1 MFDFNEIVKITCFS
15 FYIGLIFLNIRLYFF
30 SHHDVTPITMALN
43 GASSSPS
50 ACQALASMLSRNT
63 LNPADISVL
72 FRNYSTIEPPPIE
85 LLRNPQFL
93 GNKVHL
99 FIMLQY
105 YYS

>member
-1 MFDFNEIVKITCFS
+1 MPNKSENAIQRANRHYAFDS
-15 FYIGLIFLNIRLYFF
+15 RLNITFFF

-72 FRNYSTIEPPPIE
+72 FRNYSTMEPPPIE

-93 GNKVHL
+93 GNDQHV
-99 FIMLQY
+99 FVRV
-105 YYS
+105 

>member
-1 MFDFNEIVKITCFS
+1 MYK
-15 FYIGLIFLNIRLYFF
+15 FYNLSICIY

-43 GASSSPS
+43 GASSSPG

-72 FRNYSTIEPPPIE
+72 FRNYSTAEPPPIE

-93 GNKVHL
+93 GINVHTL
-99 FIMLQY
+99 
-105 YYS
+105 